1 MRLWGP
7 VAIAA
12 LCNVTPIAFAQQ
24 AAPVVTPSTPAAAPT
39 QEAAQTGDVPPGN
52 EAVTATPAAPQAAE
66 APSGAVEAIS
76 NPPAATPAQTASTST
91 LDTIRVTAERPPV
104 DFSKI
109 GNRSEDSHTIFSRD
123 WKDPVDLEDIGMRGG
138 IIPIAV
144 DYALRGIRAGARK
157 IPGWKGPDQPAVA
170 RPPPDF
176 DDDQLRR
183 AAQFGESA
191 AATAPA
197 DDAATP

>member
-1 MRLWGP
+1 MRLRSLLT
-7 VAIAA
+7 IAA
-12 LCNVTPIAFAQQ
+12 LCSLTTIALARQ
-24 AAPVVTPSTPAAAPT
+24 APPTATTSTPTAAPT

-52 EAVTATPAAPQAAE
+52 ATVATTPAPPQAAE
-66 APSGAVEAIS
+66 PLSGAVEVIS
-76 NPPAATPAQTASTST
+76 NPPAAAPAQTASTST

-104 DFSKI
+104 DLSKI
-109 GNRSEDSHTIFSRD
+109 GNRSEDPHTIFSRD